1 MQAAERTPDAIQ
13 RVLERL
19 QTRNAEAIQRI
30 LEDLHARY
38 RDFDEGKPAD
48 YIPELG
54 KADPKDFGIVIAT
67 TDGRI
72 YEIGDT
78 RKEFTIQSISKPFT
92 YALALQLLSDDY
104 MKTKVGVEPSGDAFN
119 AISLHPETGI
129 PRNPMIN
136 AGAIATTAQVM
147 AYDPERAETLLMDF
161 YSDMAGR
168 RLEVNESVFRSERDT
183 GHRNRAIGHLL
194 RNFDVINTNPEPGLQ
209 LYFRQCSVSV
219 NCRDLAVMA
228 ATLACQ
234 GRNPVTGT
242 VVIDPELTTN
252 VLAVMGSCGMYD
264 YTGQWLYNVGMP
276 AKSGVGGGVMAVV
289 PGRLGIAVYSP
300 PLDSYGNSSR
310 GIAVCEEISKRLQ
323 LHLFNQPS
331 RAGTTI
337 RSATTALKRRSR
349 RWRSEEESELLD
361 IHGERIHIL
370 QAQGVLDFA
379 AVEELLAEM
388 QSKASA
394 GSILVVDLGQALA
407 MPRVDAALLREQ
419 IDDLGRLDVR
429 CLLCRGEHL
438 TEFWPQDGPS
448 DPQQQN
454 RYFISL
460 DRALEV
466 AEDLLLED
474 LQRDKGEPPAQ
485 SCALGLLEYLPASTR
500 SLLEPLL
507 ERRVYAEGD
516 LVCRQGDAGDEV
528 YLIESGLFS
537 AVLSP
542 PVVEQPVRFA
552 TFSPSVCFGEIAF
565 LSRSPRTADVVA
577 EQEGTCRV
585 LTREVY
591 TQLERE
597 QPQVVIDLLRAL
609 HQDLARKLGRT
620 NQQLLLL
627 EQG

>member
-1 MQAAERTPDAIQ
+1 MQRPERTAD
-13 RVLERL
+13 
-19 QTRNAEAIQRI
+19 AIQRI
-30 LEDLHARY
+30 LVDLHTRY
-38 RDFDEGKPAD
+38 RDFDEGRPAD

-72 YEIGDT
+72 YEIGET
-78 RKEFTIQSISKPFT
+78 SKEFTIQSISKPFT
-92 YALALQLLSDDY
+92 YALALKLLSDDY
-104 MKTKVGVEPSGDAFN
+104 MEKKVGVEPSGDAFN

-147 AYDPERAETLLMDF
+147 AHDPERAETLLLDF

-168 RLEVNESVFRSERDT
+168 VLGVNESVFRSERDT

-194 RNFDVINTNPEPGLQ
+194 RNFDIINTNPEPGLQ

-219 NCRDLAVMA
+219 TCRDLAVMA

-234 GRNPVTGT
+234 GRNPLTG
-242 VVIDPELTTN
+242 VEVIDPAITTN

-276 AKSGVGGGVMAVV
+276 AKSGVGGGVLAVV
-289 PGRLGIAVYSP
+289 PGRLGLAVYSP

-310 GIAVCEEISKRLQ
+310 GIAVCEEISERLQ

-337 RSATTALKRRSR
+337 RSATTAQRRRSR
-349 RWRSEEESELLD
+349 RWRSELESERLD
-361 IHGERIHIL
+361 HHGDRVHIL
-370 QAQGVLDFA
+370 QVQGVLDFA
-379 AVEELLAEM
+379 ALEELLAAM
-388 QSKASA
+388 QSKASPGA
-394 GSILVVDLGQALA
+394 ILVVDLAQVLAL
-407 MPRVDAALLREQ
+407 PRVDAELLREE
-419 IDDLGRLDVR
+419 IDDLAHLDVR

-438 TEFWPQDGPS
+438 KEFWPADGEL
-448 DPQQQN
+448 DPQQQST
-454 RYFISL
+454 YCTSL
-460 DRALEV
+460 DRALEA
-466 AEDLLLED
+466 AEDMLLESV
-474 LQRDKGEPPAQ
+474 LQKVGEDAPER
-485 SCALGLLEYLPASTR
+485 CTLGLLELLPAPTR
-500 SLLEPLL
+500 SVIEPLL
-507 ERRVYAEGD
+507 ERRFYDTGD
-516 LVCRQGDAGDEV
+516 LVCRQGEDGNEV

-537 AVLSP
+537 AVLGP
-542 PVVEQPVRFA
+542 PVTDLPMRLA

-565 LSRSPRTADVVA
+565 LNRAPRTADVVA
-577 EQEGTCRV
+577 EQAGTCLV
-585 LTREVY
+585 LSRETY
-591 TQLERE
+591 ARLEQE
-597 QPQVVIDLLRAL
+597 QPRVVIDLLRAL

-620 NQQLLLL
+620 NQQLLVL